1 MFQQWRRR
9 RAVRRIE
16 PGDGRLVQRFR
27 WWQLLGR
34 SLFHLDIADS
44 TGRCSEYSVD
54 VRQWKTDENGY
65 VKVFLY
71 RNGLQHAVSRAPA
84 VFPVEG
90 GAIEVAASNFGL
102 KRCHFVSDA
111 GIERQMRPDVHS
123 AEGRRARLDERRPQL
138 SRLIGIVSIVA
149 LLVGVCLL
157 LQQIAVP
164 ILRIPPIAEQ
174 IGPVEPL
181 INLPL
186 WLSISLGLVAAL
198 ASTERALRMR
208 YRWWLDAAG
217 N

>member
-1 MFQQWRRR
+1 M
-9 RAVRRIE
+9 
-16 PGDGRLVQRFR
+16 
-27 WWQLLGR
+27 
-34 SLFHLDIADS
+34 
-44 TGRCSEYSVD
+44 D

-71 RNGLQHAVSRAPA
+71 RNGRQHAVSRAPA

-111 GIERQMRPDVHS
+111 GTEWQLHPDAHS
-123 AEGRRARLDERRPQL
+123 AEGRRARFDDRRPQL
-138 SRLIGIVSIVA
+138 SRVIGVVSILA
-149 LLVGVCLL
+149 LLVGVGLL
-157 LQQIAVP
+157 LQQIVVP

-181 INLPL
+181 IRLPL
-186 WLSISLGLVAAL
+186 WLSLSLGLIAAI

>member
-34 SLFHLDIADS
+34 SLFHLDIADAA
-44 TGRCSEYSVD
+44 GYSVKYTVD
-54 VRQWKTDENGY
+54 ARQWKTDENGY
-65 VKVFLY
+65 MKVFLY

-90 GAIEVAASNFGL
+90 GTIEVAASSFGL
-102 KRCHFVSDA
+102 KRCHFVSNSGA
-111 GIERQMRPDVHS
+111 ERQLHPDAHS
-123 AEGRRARLDERRPQL
+123 AEGRRAHLDERRPQL
-138 SRLIGIVSIVA
+138 SRLIGVVSTVA
-149 LLVGVCLL
+149 LLVGVGLL

>member
-1 MFQQWRRR
+1 M
-9 RAVRRIE
+9 
-16 PGDGRLVQRFR
+16 
-27 WWQLLGR
+27 
-34 SLFHLDIADS
+34 
-44 TGRCSEYSVD
+44 D
-54 VRQWKTDENGY
+54 VRQWKTDENGF

-71 RNGLQHAVSRAPA
+71 RNGRQYAVSRAPA

-90 GAIEVAASNFGL
+90 GAIEVAASSFGL

-111 GIERQMRPDVHS
+111 GTERQLHPDAHS
-123 AEGRRARLDERRPQL
+123 AEGRRARFDDRRPQL
-138 SRLIGIVSIVA
+138 SRVIGVVSIVA
-149 LLVGVCLL
+149 LLVGVGLL

-181 INLPL
+181 IRLPL
-186 WLSISLGLVAAL
+186 WLSLSLGLIAAI

>member
-34 SLFHLDIADS
+34 SLFHLDIADAA
-44 TGRCSEYSVD
+44 GYSVKYTVD
-54 VRQWKTDENGY
+54 ARQWKTDENGY
-65 VKVFLY
+65 MKVFLY

-84 VFPVEG
+84 VFPVEC
-90 GAIEVAASNFGL
+90 GAIEVAASSFGL
-102 KRCHFVSDA
+102 KRCHFVSNA
-111 GIERQMRPDVHS
+111 GVERQMHPDAHS

-149 LLVGVCLL
+149 LLVGVGLL

>member
-1 MFQQWRRR
+1 M
-9 RAVRRIE
+9 
-16 PGDGRLVQRFR
+16 
-27 WWQLLGR
+27 
-34 SLFHLDIADS
+34 
-44 TGRCSEYSVD
+44 D

-71 RNGLQHAVSRAPA
+71 RNGLQYAVSRAPA

-102 KRCHFVSDA
+102 KRCHFVSDS
-111 GIERQMRPDVHS
+111 GVERQMHPDVHS

-138 SRLIGIVSIVA
+138 SRLIGVVSIVA
-149 LLVGVCLL
+149 LLVGVGLL

-174 IGPVEPL
+174 VGPVEPL